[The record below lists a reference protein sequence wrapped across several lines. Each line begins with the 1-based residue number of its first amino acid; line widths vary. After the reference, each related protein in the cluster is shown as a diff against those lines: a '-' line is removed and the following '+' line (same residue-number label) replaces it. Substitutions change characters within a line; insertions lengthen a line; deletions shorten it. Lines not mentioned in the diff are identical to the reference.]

1 MKKILFTLTAAA
13 SLLLLAACT
22 GSSTTDPSSSNS
34 AESTSNSESVDL
46 NALELPQL
54 STDVQENEALVEM
67 VTEEGSI
74 KIKLFP
80 EIAPKAVENFLT
92 HAKDGYYDGLTFHR
106 VVEEFMIQGATL
118 MVMGLAEK
126 AFGVKDSAKNTRTS
140 FITCEAHWQW
150 QNQVRQTAKAVN
162 STSFKMIKMYPTV

>member
-34 AESTSNSESVDL
+34 AESTSTSESVDL

-92 HAKDGYYDGLTFHR
+92 HAKDAYYDGLTFHR
-106 VVEEFMIQGATL
+106 VVEEFMIQGGDPNGDGT
-118 MVMGLAEK
+118 GGESIWGEG
-126 AFGVKDSAKNTRTS
+126 FGEEYSN
-140 FITCEAHWQW
+140 
-150 QNQVRQTAKAVN
+150 
-162 STSFKMIKMYPTV
+162 

>member
-34 AESTSNSESVDL
+34 AESTSTSESVDL

-118 MVMGLAEK
+118 MVMALVEK
-126 AFGVKDSAKNTRTS
+126 VSGVKDSAKNTQTS
-140 FITCEAHWQW
+140 STTCEAH
-150 QNQVRQTAKAVN
+150 
-162 STSFKMIKMYPTV
+162 

>member
-34 AESTSNSESVDL
+34 AESTSTSESVDL

-92 HAKDGYYDGLTFHR
+92 HAKDGYYDWRRKHLGRRIRRRILQPALSLARRISNGKIKCAKQPRQSILHR
-106 VVEEFMIQGATL
+106 S
-118 MVMGLAEK
+118 K
-126 AFGVKDSAKNTRTS
+126 
-140 FITCEAHWQW
+140 
-150 QNQVRQTAKAVN
+150 
-162 STSFKMIKMYPTV
+162 